1 MKKVLVIF
9 MMMFVAGACASVQEE
24 EYVSPYYMTEE
35 EVKKIDEE
43 ICRLEE
49 PVRDLDA
56 RYWAGRIVAGDVT
69 YEELEK
75 NSHHWFGGEECNRR
89 LMEKIR
95 QNLDTGNTHPL
106 TQEEEELLERVNQA
120 ARAVI
125 MPATQDK
132 ELIASLT
139 AEQCIELDGRLW
151 AWEIVHEK
159 WITLE
164 ELKKYAATTWPC
176 PADYNRRIIEEIEK
190 NVKSKHIVPLNEREA
205 YINDACTEFDCESYR
220 ENPSDK

>member
-1 MKKVLVIF
+1 MKKVIFIF
-9 MMMFVAGACASVQEE
+9 MMMFVAGACTPIQEE
-24 EYVSPYYMTEE
+24 EYRSPYYMTEE
-35 EVKKIDEE
+35 ENQKINGEV
-43 ICRLEE
+43 CRLQE

-69 YEELEK
+69 YEELEQ

-106 TQEEEELLERVNQA
+106 TRDEEEMLEQVNQA

-125 MPATQDK
+125 APATQDK

-139 AEQCIELDGRLW
+139 AEQCIKLDGRYW
-151 AWEIVHEK
+151 AWEIVYEK
-159 WITLE
+159 GTTLE

-176 PADYNRRIIEEIEK
+176 SADYNRRIIEEIEK
-190 NVKSKHIVPLNEREA
+190 NIQSKHIVPLNEREA
-205 YINDACTEFDCESYR
+205 YINDACTEFACEDYQA
-220 ENPSDK
+220 NPSDK